1 MGNTKASY
9 QIRSEQREEIIRKIE
24 EMFGLKHYYNED
36 YIHMRGDEGSG
47 IESVGMSL
55 EKDVIKV
62 RVVIED
68 DSLLD
73 KFNSILGEPTRVKS
87 RRRRPELNVG

>member
-1 MGNTKASY
+1 MGNTKAAY
-9 QIRSEQREEIIRKIE
+9 EVKLEQRDEIIKKIE
-24 EMFGLKHYYNED
+24 ETFGLRHYYNED

-55 EKDVIKV
+55 ERDVIKV

-68 DSLLD
+68 DSLLE

-87 RRRRPELNVG
+87 RRRRPE